1 MRAPCVILICS
12 LEVLIKFYLSAG
24 LVVLV
29 LLFIP
34 IPALVVDIF
43 YMIIWLLS
51 ALLNIILYLVPM
63 IMLDIAVIHSIQH

>member
-12 LEVLIKFYLSAG
+12 LEVLMKFYLSAG

-29 LLFIP
+29 LLFIT

-51 ALLNIILYLVPM
+51 ALLNIILYLVPL
-63 IMLDIAVIHSIQH
+63 IMLDIAVIHAIQH